1 MPKSNEEINKLIQ
14 GLDAEAKTARLDA
27 AEDRKRLNAK
37 IKTLQAK
44 SESGVSLDERLANQ
58 AMMKEASAELA
69 MVNRQTADV
78 LRVIELEKRNLVRD
92 AGSAYKPDFQGIVEG
107 QFQRLDAEG
116 NYIVGYRS
124 KNYKTIGTG
133 DTSIKKGQVVQ
144 LFFASNSYYSN
155 W

>member
-1 MPKSNEEINKLIQ
+1 MPKSNEEINKRIRELN
-14 GLDAEAKTARLDA
+14 AEAKTTRQDA
-27 AEDRKRLNAK
+27 AEDRKRLGATINK
-37 IKTLQAK
+37 LQSK
-44 SESGVSLDERLANQ
+44 SESGVSFEQRLLNQ
-58 AMMKEASAELA
+58 EMMKEASAELA

-116 NYIVGYRS
+116 NYIVGYKS